1 MYCDVLLF
9 LKKIAADKKNMLA
22 SLAFLFTA
30 NILCAQPIFME
41 QHATDS
47 LQKIIELNKQD
58 SNEVHAFYSLSRG
71 STLSNTNKSVALGNK
86 GLDLAKKIKF
96 PMGELECLEA
106 LSFSY
111 AITSSFEKGFNTAY
125 ESIALSK
132 KYAPVREIFGI
143 NMMGL
148 LYQKLGDDKEA
159 LKWAQKAYY
168 HPAIKQS
175 DYFTQ
180 WSAMFLLAQEHERQN
195 NLDSSYH
202 FAIETLDYSKRYFPF
217 QEDYPMLIL
226 ARVNSKLKKYD
237 EAVRYG
243 MQALHASKKTNEN
256 FFANEVENELATI
269 YFNRNKPDSVEK
281 YASMA
286 LQGATQLKN
295 YLVIAN
301 SSNLLSQIF
310 EKNDPARAYVFLKIS
325 TAAND
330 TVTNVEKTRQVKQ
343 LEIKEQQRVGDLH
356 LAEKS
361 AKDQLRF
368 NTAAG
373 LFISALVISIILYR
387 NNRNKQKANG
397 ALQHK
402 NDKIERTVSELNTA
416 QASLSARNEE
426 NELLLKEIHHRV
438 KNNLEVVSSLLALQS
453 NQIDDANTKEAMLEG
468 QNRVQSI
475 GIVHQKL
482 YQGKNLG
489 AIEMKDYFI
498 NLSESILDS
507 FGAEKR
513 VTIECAMD
521 QIDVDIDTAIP
532 LGLIVN
538 ELLTNTLKYAFPAG
552 QHGNVQ
558 IKLRKLADGI
568 LQLEVSDDGV
578 GKSATTHGTGFGG
591 QLIALLTQQLSG
603 SMREVVKDGTHIYFE
618 FKPIKAA

>member
-1 MYCDVLLF
+1 MLSSSF
-9 LKKIAADKKNMLA
+9 PKKIAADKKNILV

-30 NILCAQPIFME
+30 NILSAQPIFME

-47 LQKIIELNKQD
+47 LQKIIELNKED

-71 STLSNTNKSVALGNK
+71 TTLSNANKSVELGNK
-86 GLDLAKKIKF
+86 GLYLAKKIKF

-111 AITSSFEKGFNTAY
+111 AITSSFEKGFSTAFQ
-125 ESIALSK
+125 AMDLSK

-148 LYQKLGDDKEA
+148 LYQKLGDGKEA

-175 DYFTQ
+175 DYFKQ

-237 EAVRYG
+237 EAVGYG
-243 MQALHASKKTNEN
+243 MQALDASQKTNEI
-256 FFANEVENELATI
+256 FFANEVENELANI
-269 YFNRNKPDSVEK
+269 YFNGNKPDSVEK

-310 EKNDPARAYVFLKIS
+310 EKNDPAKAYAFLKIS

-368 NTAAG
+368 NPYIA
-373 LFISALVISIILYR
+373 V
-387 NNRNKQKANG
+387 
-397 ALQHK
+397 
-402 NDKIERTVSELNTA
+402 EL
-416 QASLSARNEE
+416 SC
-426 NELLLKEIHHRV
+426 K
-438 KNNLEVVSSLLALQS
+438 
-453 NQIDDANTKEAMLEG
+453 
-468 QNRVQSI
+468 
-475 GIVHQKL
+475 
-482 YQGKNLG
+482 
-489 AIEMKDYFI
+489 
-498 NLSESILDS
+498 
-507 FGAEKR
+507 
-513 VTIECAMD
+513 
-521 QIDVDIDTAIP
+521 
-532 LGLIVN
+532 
-538 ELLTNTLKYAFPAG
+538 
-552 QHGNVQ
+552 
-558 IKLRKLADGI
+558 
-568 LQLEVSDDGV
+568 
-578 GKSATTHGTGFGG
+578 
-591 QLIALLTQQLSG
+591 TQWQ
-603 SMREVVKDGTHIYFE
+603 V
-618 FKPIKAA
+618 